1 MDLYS
6 WLWVNFK
13 NLQNYFLVQHSE
25 NWDLNILSFRHSKA
39 VGRSYLL
46 LDLWKA
52 CNLNLSYY
60 SSITVFRTHGASIA
74 SLNSSQT
81 RPLRP
86 DASTVKPGTS
96 WKGLCLLSL
105 GESPYLS
112 LWITNLFQDAG
123 GMRSI
128 SQLKILEQFMYRL
141 NFDTPN
147 DRIEYPYTV
156 FDMIGGTGCGGC
168 VNHLQTLDHCLLNV
182 LQLYCHPP
190 CRICPKYRTSTRG
203 VYWLICQHP

>member
-1 MDLYS
+1 MVPQLP
-6 WLWVNFK
+6 
-13 NLQNYFLVQHSE
+13 
-25 NWDLNILSFRHSKA
+25 
-39 VGRSYLL
+39 
-46 LDLWKA
+46 
-52 CNLNLSYY
+52 
-60 SSITVFRTHGASIA
+60 ASILLKPDHCDLMPLQS
-74 SLNSSQT
+74 SL
-81 RPLRP
+81 
-86 DASTVKPGTS
+86 AHHE
-96 WKGLCLLSL
+96 KGLCLLSL

-203 VYWLICQHP
+203 VY